1 MGRKCRRV
9 SRKLVDDDSVFNLRL
24 VEMEVERS
32 VIILCVILKTK
43 QRRFN
48 EKMKC
53 GNGKAYKQL
62 NMTSKFL
69 ISATRNDRF
78 SIFCEEEN
86 CRSRFQ
92 KGDFLTSFIFN
103 LEI

>member
-1 MGRKCRRV
+1 MGSKRRRV
-9 SRKLVDDDSVFNLRL
+9 SRELVGDDSVFNLEL
-24 VEMEVERS
+24 VVVEVARS
-32 VIILCVILKTK
+32 VIILCIILKTK
-43 QRRFN
+43 QRRFK

-53 GNGKAYKQL
+53 GSRKVYKEL
-62 NMTSKFL
+62 NITSKFL

-86 CRSRFQ
+86 FRRSRFQ

-103 LEI
+103 F

>member
-1 MGRKCRRV
+1 MGRKCKRV
-9 SRKLVDDDSVFNLRL
+9 TRELAGDDSVFNLEL
-24 VEMEVERS
+24 VVVEVARR

-48 EKMKC
+48 YKMKC
-53 GNGKAYKQL
+53 GNGKAYKEL

-69 ISATRNDRF
+69 ISATRNDRV
-78 SIFCEEEN
+78 SIFCEEEI
-86 CRSRFQ
+86 CRRSRFQ

-103 LEI
+103 L